1 VDVEERIMSAP
12 SPFEIRQHVIVDG
25 ETFVVTDRAPHGES
39 WRYTGLPAS
48 FAGRERH
55 FTHGDA
61 LPAHPVEHLSPSGR
75 SLLAAAQLQPEQYDI
90 EHTRA
95 TGRLIKDQAEQ
106 DVWNAL
112 DLWCHGYLSEAD
124 LHSTYVTFKELA

>member
-1 VDVEERIMSAP
+1 MNAP
-12 SPFEIRQHVIVDG
+12 SPFEIRQRVIVDG

-48 FAGRERH
+48 SAGRERH

-61 LPAHPVEHLSPSGR
+61 VPTGPVEHLSPSGS
-75 SLLAAAQLQPEQYDI
+75 SLLAAAQLERAQYEI
-90 EHTRA
+90 EHARSA
-95 TGRLIKDQAEQ
+95 GRLIKDQAEQ
-106 DVWNAL
+106 DVWHAL